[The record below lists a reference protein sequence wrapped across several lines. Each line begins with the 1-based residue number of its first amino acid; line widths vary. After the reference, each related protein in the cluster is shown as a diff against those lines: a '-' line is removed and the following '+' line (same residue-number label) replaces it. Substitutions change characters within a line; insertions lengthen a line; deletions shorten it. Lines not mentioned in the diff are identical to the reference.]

1 MLPSRDAAPAGPG
14 SSVPP
19 RMIFHV
25 PYPLQ
30 GAGASGSGI
39 RPGRMLAA
47 FRDLGLDVTVV
58 AGSAAERKRQ
68 IADVSRALAAGE
80 HYDFCYSES
89 STMPTALTE
98 PNHLPL
104 HPAMDLAFLARL
116 RRRGTKV
123 GLFYRDVYWRFP
135 SYAETTKAPQRWVA
149 KAFYTADLLAYRR
162 AVDVLYLPSLPM
174 ADHVS
179 PGHPHPVALPPGH
192 DDPPLTPVD
201 PSPPRLLYVGGLGE
215 YYNLTTVVTALK
227 RCHDEG
233 LDVHLVLCTPEKL
246 WQAEK
251 ATYEPLLS
259 PAVTVVHESGE
270 QLRQRY
276 AETNIATL
284 ALEPNLYR
292 SFAAPVKQYEAIGMG
307 KPLLATEGTLTA
319 ELVRSTGAGWVVPDE
334 VDACVELLRR
344 LHDHPDEVA
353 EASARSAALRESHS
367 WRARARQV
375 VEELT
380 GRTLS

>member
-1 MLPSRDAAPAGPG
+1 M
-14 SSVPP
+14 

-47 FRDLGLDVTVV
+47 FRELGYQVTVV
-58 AGSAAERKRQ
+58 AGTSTERKRA
-68 IADVSRALAAGE
+68 IAEVKQALKRGE
-80 HYDFCYSES
+80 HFDFCYSES

-98 PNHLPL
+98 PHHLPL
-104 HPAMDLAFLARL
+104 HPTMDLGFLAML
-116 RRRGTKV
+116 RRRGVKV

-135 SYAETTKAPQRWVA
+135 GYAQSTKAPQRWVA
-149 KAFYTADLLAYRR
+149 KAFYTADLVAYRA

-174 ADHVS
+174 ADHVT
-179 PGHPHPVALPPGH
+179 PGHPRPVALPPGH

-201 PSPPRLLYVGGLGE
+201 PFPPRLFYVGGLGE
-215 YYNLTTVVTALK
+215 YYNLTTLVAALK

-233 LDVHLVLCTPEKL
+233 LDVHLTLCTPEKL
-246 WQAEK
+246 WQAER
-251 ATYEPLLS
+251 ADYEPLLS

-276 AETNIATL
+276 RETNVASL

-292 SFAAPVKQYEAIGMG
+292 TFAAPVKQYEAIGMG
-307 KPLLATEGTLTA
+307 KPLLATAGTLTA
-319 ELVRSTGAGWVVPDE
+319 ELVESTGAGWVVPDD
-334 VDACVELLRR
+334 VDAIVDLLRR
-344 LHDHPDEVA
+344 LHDHPDEIT
-353 EASARSAALRESHS
+353 EASKRAAALRDQHG
-367 WRARARQV
+367 WRARAEQV
-375 VEELT
+375 ARELT
-380 GRTLS
+380 GA